1 MKFVDSIRFSP
12 VAQKVDMPWEEDY
25 FHVNPENITP
35 DVISHSIIDENWW
48 YIQEDRCKNGF
59 EIENAIE
66 PGGDAIV
73 DGIDAIWH
81 GNDVYLPEYDY
92 WIYDRKVK
100 VTGRHYFYLNFW
112 KIFGLDHKTGYKTII
127 PPRFL
132 DMDFLFFLRIDNMI
146 RFKKDDQELKGRQ
159 LGFSEK
165 GAGGVIGWNFTFLDG
180 SLNVIVGGV
189 EEDALKTMRDCI
201 RGLNGLI
208 NTQFYKERAKGGDS
222 QTYVKAKN
230 TESQIHCLTAKDNP
244 QAVSRFCLAK
254 GTEVV
259 MFDGTLEKVENL
271 IVGEQLMGIDSTPR
285 NIRQIT
291 SGVDEMY
298 RISSKGTEDFVCNS
312 EHLLYC
318 YHKPQKRKKYINKY
332 GLYVQNNFNDP
343 DIIPVDS
350 EHFLIKAKDY
360 YKKSKTFKKNTLIE
374 KSRGIEFQ
382 EKRVLIDP
390 YFLGVWLG
398 DGDSEAIRITSMD
411 GEIESYLEEFAEKN
425 NLRLKKSKQINPIN
439 KELSSAKRFGLSEA
453 PRNKKGG
460 IRIKSNIKES
470 FRHYNLFNN
479 KHIPDE
485 YKYNSREIRLQVL
498 AGLLDTDGWKN
509 KNGYGFAQVN
519 KQIVDDVKYICESL
533 GFSVNISHREN
544 GGINGYISQKIYS
557 LYIYG
562 ERVGDIPLKIERK
575 KQPNYEYRSRH
586 PHKYRMSIEKV
597 GLGEYYGFEL
607 DGDQLFLLSDF
618 TITHNSPTWVWMEE
632 IGKGKKGWSI
642 ETAGYIRPSIEAEGG
657 IKTGW
662 INYIGTGGEMED
674 GVYDLEE
681 RHYDPDKYNVLSFS
695 NRFDEQPNKNKVG
708 HFTSKAWFYKSDKEG
723 NSLLQDSKD
732 FLLEERAKLKPK
744 DRFLHTTQYPIYANE
759 VFYTSG
765 GGFMGEERIQM
776 LNERAAYIN
785 NHKDEHKEKRGF
797 LSWKDP
803 KNKNKGVNFTADE
816 EGPFYIYEHPEA
828 NEQGEVPYNLYF
840 SGTDSYDQDVA
851 FHTDSLGSCHVWKN
865 FIRADKTYKKW
876 VARIVQRPT
885 EEEGGAERFYEN
897 TALLT
902 AYYNARNLIE
912 FSKWRIIDWYTRNGV
927 AALLKE
933 RPESILA
940 SFITNS
946 KATNRYGI
954 DPSTKKDWINILRE
968 TLTKE
973 TIENMDDIDQ
983 VRRFAKYRYDPTGKK
998 YNCDVTISSALSLVH
1013 QQDEQDY
1020 TPVYESD
1027 RTKEE
1032 EKLSYWKTDSEGNLV
1047 HSFHEN

>member
-1 MKFVDSIRFSP
+1 MRFVDTIRFSP
-12 VAQKVDMPWEEDY
+12 VAQKVDVPWEEDY
-25 FHVNPENITP
+25 FHVPPESITQEI
-35 DVISHSIIDENWW
+35 ISKSIIDENWW
-48 YIQEDRCKNGF
+48 YTQEDRCKNGF

-100 VTGRHYFYLNFW
+100 ITGRHYFYLNFW

-132 DMDFLFFLRIDNMI
+132 DMDFLFYLRIDNMI

-222 QTYVKAKN
+222 QTYIKAKN

-244 QAVSRFCLAK
+244 QAVSRF
-254 GTEVV
+254 
-259 MFDGTLEKVENL
+259 
-271 IVGEQLMGIDSTPR
+271 
-285 NIRQIT
+285 
-291 SGVDEMY
+291 
-298 RISSKGTEDFVCNS
+298 
-312 EHLLYC
+312 
-318 YHKPQKRKKYINKY
+318 
-332 GLYVQNNFNDP
+332 
-343 DIIPVDS
+343 
-350 EHFLIKAKDY
+350 
-360 YKKSKTFKKNTLIE
+360 
-374 KSRGIEFQ
+374 
-382 EKRVLIDP
+382 
-390 YFLGVWLG
+390 
-398 DGDSEAIRITSMD
+398 
-411 GEIESYLEEFAEKN
+411 
-425 NLRLKKSKQINPIN
+425 
-439 KELSSAKRFGLSEA
+439 
-453 PRNKKGG
+453 
-460 IRIKSNIKES
+460 
-470 FRHYNLFNN
+470 
-479 KHIPDE
+479 
-485 YKYNSREIRLQVL
+485 
-498 AGLLDTDGWKN
+498 
-509 KNGYGFAQVN
+509 
-519 KQIVDDVKYICESL
+519 
-533 GFSVNISHREN
+533 
-544 GGINGYISQKIYS
+544 
-557 LYIYG
+557 
-562 ERVGDIPLKIERK
+562 
-575 KQPNYEYRSRH
+575 
-586 PHKYRMSIEKV
+586 
-597 GLGEYYGFEL
+597 
-607 DGDQLFLLSDF
+607 
-618 TITHNSPTWVWMEE
+618 SPTWVWMEE

-723 NSLLQDSKD
+723 NSLLEDSKD

-765 GGFMGEERIQM
+765 GGFMGEEKIQM

-816 EGPFYIYEHPEA
+816 EGPFYIFEHPET
-828 NEQGEVPYNLYF
+828 NQEGEVPLNLYF
-840 SGTDSYDQDVA
+840 AGTDSYDQDVA

-865 FIRADKTYKKW
+865 FLRADKTYKKW

-927 AALLKE
+927 ASLLKE

-946 KATNRYGI
+946 KASNRYGI

-973 TIENMDDIDQ
+973 TIDGMDDIEQ

-1027 RTKEE
+1027 IEKEE
-1032 EKLSYWKTDSEGNLV
+1032 EKLSYWKTDAEGNLV